1 MNINFHYYLVKALA
15 IKAELREDEAQVV
28 ALASQMVDDV
38 TPDFFKGERFPTQKG
53 KMLKIYVENE
63 PPTYFREHGM
73 VGETG
78 DHYYEFCPS
87 VTSFGLMDAR
97 KEFHQ
102 LESVTP
108 FHFFVNNYSENPEDR
123 SILRTKPALRGSY
136 LYNAIDAIVNG
147 MIQDQVVGNRSNR
160 LWDLVQF
167 GVLLHV
173 FADTFAHDGFSGSLG
188 WENEAKII
196 NIFDGGLQE
205 RGRKGMEHFSDRLGS
220 LTACG
225 HGQLAHLPDLC
236 GATFWYRYKAQEND
250 NFTRGKCRCNP
261 AVFRQCAKYI
271 FEWFMKLSGAQDQ
284 AEWRWKEIGNSLM
297 DTACMVPSA
306 MDDVKHA
313 DELAALWA
321 DKFLNERNRIS
332 WFDYSTDSLFG
343 QSVAGEVKGI
353 PVYHF
358 DNEDIFYLFNEATY
372 ELRKGV
378 IGKYYRI

>member
-53 KMLKIYVENE
+53 KLLKIYVENE

-87 VTSFGLMDAR
+87 ITSFGLMDAR

-108 FHFFVNNYSENPEDR
+108 FHFFVNNYTENPEDR

-136 LYNAIDAIVNG
+136 LYNAIDAIVNS
-147 MIQDQVVGNRSNR
+147 MVRDQAAGEHSKR
-160 LWDLVQF
+160 LWNLVQL

-196 NIFDGGLQE
+196 NIFDGGLRE

-225 HGQLAHLPDLC
+225 HGQLAHLPDVC
-236 GATFWYRYKAQEND
+236 SASYWYRYRAQEKD
-250 NFTRGKCRCNP
+250 DFSKEKCRCNSI
-261 AVFRQCAKYI
+261 VFEQCAKYI
-271 FEWFMKLSGAQDQ
+271 FEWFMKLSGLQAQTAD
-284 AEWRWKEIGNSLM
+284 RWEETRGDLM
-297 DTACMVPSA
+297 ETACQVRSE
-306 MDDVKHA
+306 MDDVQHA
-313 DELAALWA
+313 EELAALWA
-321 DKFLNERNRIS
+321 ANYFHDRDKMA
-332 WFDYSTDSLFG
+332 WFEYSTQSLFG
-343 QSVAGEVKGI
+343 QAVAGNVNGVPIYRFK
-353 PVYHF
+353 
-358 DNEDIFYLFNEATY
+358 NEIIFYLFNRATY
-372 ELRKGV
+372 ELRKIV
-378 IGKYYRI
+378 TGKY